1 MEFHRRRRATP
12 SVPILPLIDILTIL
26 LIFFV
31 VTTQFKKKKHTLDV
45 QLPSSNGS
53 PITLTISETA
63 TLAISKDGLYSLNAL
78 QCQKDELLQY
88 LQYYKEEKPDAK
100 FIIEQDK
107 MTPEEHEVF
116 ATDMLYKAG
125 FKDVSKLVLLE
136 GEEQ

>member
-1 MEFHRRRRATP
+1 MEFHQRRKPTP

-45 QLPSSNGS
+45 QLPMSNGS
-53 PITLTISETA
+53 PITLTISDTA
-63 TLAISKDGLYSLNAL
+63 ILAITKEGQYSLNEV
-78 QCQKDELLQY
+78 QVGSDELLKF
-88 LQYYKEEKPDAK
+88 LSFYKEDNPTAK

-107 MTPEEHEVF
+107 LTPEEYEVF
-116 ATDMLYKAG
+116 AADMIHTAG
-125 FKDVSKLVLLE
+125 FSDVSKRVLLE

>member
-1 MEFHRRRRATP
+1 MEFRSQRRPTP

-45 QLPSSNGS
+45 QLPTSNGAS
-53 PITLTISETA
+53 VALTILDTA
-63 TLAISKDGLYSLNAL
+63 VVAISKDGDFSLNEV
-78 QCQKDELLQY
+78 QVSKEELLSF
-88 LQYYKEEKPDAK
+88 LQYYHEDHPDAK

-107 MTPEEHEVF
+107 LSPEEYEVF
-116 ATDMLYKAG
+116 AVDMIRTAG
-125 FKDVSKLVLLE
+125 FKNISKRVLLV